1 MVRNLEVGDKVTIR
15 PFIGNDYYTGKI
27 IKIGNSYIHVEVLK
41 IDGCLLFIPRT
52 MIFNKNTFIGV
63 GKDKMYEITDKMFD
77 EHEKYV

>member
-15 PFIGNDYYTGKI
+15 PFIGNEYTGKI

-41 IDGCLLFIPRT
+41 ADGHLLVIPRT

-63 GKDKMYEITDKMFD
+63 GKDKMYEIADKMFD
-77 EHEKYV
+77 EHEKYI